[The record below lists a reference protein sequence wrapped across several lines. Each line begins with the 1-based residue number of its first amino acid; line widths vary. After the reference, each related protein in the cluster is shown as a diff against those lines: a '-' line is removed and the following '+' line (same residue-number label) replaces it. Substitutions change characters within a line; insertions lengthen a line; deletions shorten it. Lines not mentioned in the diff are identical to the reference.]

1 MKQLIFVLI
10 GQTQIG
16 NDIDGKNFNEEN
28 LFWKVAK
35 IDVSQLS
42 SGMYFIEVV
51 TNEGKSAK
59 KIIIE

>member
-28 LFWKVAK
+28 LF
-35 IDVSQLS
+35 
-42 SGMYFIEVV
+42 
-51 TNEGKSAK
+51 
-59 KIIIE
+59 